1 TAAPHAVAMSVV
13 ATAPPPP
20 PIADS
25 LLAETGWQA
34 LVLHDLRAPLAVVV
48 GQAQLLQRDLVR
60 ARDTDTMVSRPARVL
75 PSATQMGAM
84 VEELQLPTRS
94 SASAPAPLR
103 RQRVDL
109 VELVRLVAS

>member
-1 TAAPHAVAMSVV
+1 MSVV

-48 GQAQLLQRDLVR
+48 GQVQLLRRDLAR
-60 ARDTDTMVSRPARVL
+60 ADHSDSMPARL
-75 PSATQMGAM
+75 DHILHSATQMVGM
-84 VEELQLPTRS
+84 LDELQALAHGSTRV
-94 SASAPAPLR
+94 PPPPHP
-103 RQRVDL
+103 QRADL
-109 VELVRLVAS
+109 